1 MLRSFR
7 ARLLFS
13 FFSFMLAIL
22 LWVLAYLLIDQQR
35 KQITVFSGKL
45 SRVQVKYLESTGNL
59 QKFMLS
65 GYHDPAFYHTDKQ
78 KDIDRFLLLQGQIF
92 AELDAIK
99 QQPILRRFKIAS
111 SLDSLLTLSKQ
122 TLISGTTLKQ
132 LYYKKGFQDEGL
144 EGAMRRYAHFIEDST
159 NISKV
164 DILQMRRHEKDYMLR
179 GKTEFAQLYFDQV
192 ASTLRSLRPNTASYR
207 ALENYKRCFAQL
219 YAYSETLGI
228 QKSTGVIPLTFAE
241 INQFDELYSRINIET
256 VDEAQRLTARFNALI
271 IIIAV
276 ILVVFMVILSWLLSK
291 YLTADIKELNSR
303 MAAFIHSDFMDV
315 KPSETDK
322 KFLPNSLEIEKLYQD
337 FNLLKTTLRDHID
350 SLNQRTT
357 QLVVQSNQLQDMNE
371 ELQTQSEELQAQS
384 EELRIL
390 YDDLTSKQEQ
400 ERAARKEAENANQAK
415 SVFLATMSHEIRTPL
430 NGVLGM
436 ASLLHETVLNMEQ
449 AEYVDTI
456 RSSGE
461 TLLNVI
467 NDILDFSKIESGK
480 LALDPT
486 DFNLRS
492 CIEEV
497 MDLFA
502 GKAAR
507 TGLDL
512 IYHIEEGVPQQ
523 LFADSMRLKQILINL
538 IGNAV
543 KFTLRGEI
551 FLNVSLHKPYTGK
564 PVAYLAFEVR
574 DTGIGI
580 PPEKIGT
587 LFKAFQQVDSSTTRK
602 YGGTGLGLA
611 ISERL
616 VKLFRGNISVS
627 STIGETTSF
636 CFNIQVKVST
646 TQIDHKP
653 LDTMPGQGGKHILVV
668 DDNPTNRRIL
678 QLQLEQW
685 NLVPVLA
692 SSAAEALK
700 MLDDRGFELVITD
713 MQMPE
718 MDGVQLAEL
727 IRVKSKLLPIILL
740 SSVGDETRTKY
751 AHLFTAVL
759 TKPAKQEQL
768 YRVIQTGLQ
777 EVSEILQTERPKP
790 TLLNVGFALINPLKI
805 LIAEDNLIN
814 QKLIVRILNKLG
826 YDPMVAGNGV
836 EALALLEL
844 HGFDVILM
852 DVQMPEMDGLEAT
865 QTIRSI
871 NISQPIIIAM
881 TANALVEDREEC
893 LKAGMDDYLSKP
905 VNIELLLAALTRAT
919 HSLQA
924 K

>member
-1 MLRSFR
+1 
-7 ARLLFS
+7 
-13 FFSFMLAIL
+13 MLAIL

-207 ALENYKRCFAQL
+207 ALENYKRCFAQS

-751 AHLFTAVL
+751 AYLFTAVL